1 MVHGEIIMG
10 EEHQMWQDW
19 ISRQI
24 IEEEWDEAF
33 YNNKT
38 TNNHTIK
45 FNTGSGED
53 IEMLRVSPDGFYV
66 RGVKVEADAMEA
78 EKVYLAFKQW
88 LAWTA
93 LSTK

>member
-1 MVHGEIIMG
+1 MG
-10 EEHQMWQDW
+10 EEHQMWNEW
-19 ISRQI
+19 KAREGI
-24 IEEEWDEAF
+24 IEGEWDDAF

-38 TNNHTIK
+38 TNNHTIT

-53 IEMLRVSPDGFYV
+53 NEMLRVSPDGFYV
-66 RGVKVEADAMEA
+66 RGVRVEADAGEA